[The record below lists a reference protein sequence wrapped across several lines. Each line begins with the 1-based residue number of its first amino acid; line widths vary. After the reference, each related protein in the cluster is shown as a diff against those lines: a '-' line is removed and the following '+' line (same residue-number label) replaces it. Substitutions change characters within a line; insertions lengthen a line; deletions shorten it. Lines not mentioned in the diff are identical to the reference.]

1 MKMSFKLLLCALF
14 CCGLMSLCVAA
25 SAQSVGSAGTKEN
38 LDLPVDAG
46 GENITEEE
54 DAPEVVEDSAEA

>member
-14 CCGLMSLCVAA
+14 CCGLMSLCVDA
-25 SAQSVGSAGTKEN
+25 SAQNVGSTGTKEN

-46 GENITEEE
+46 GENITEE
-54 DAPEVVEDSAEA
+54 